1 MPFFG
6 LQNKLQSRIRFLFLL
21 MIEKE
26 RIFVYHPIMSNWLEK
41 SLKFLEKMSQQGMLL
56 IIVLRNFV
64 SFLLYCG

>member
-1 MPFFG
+1 
-6 LQNKLQSRIRFLFLL
+6 

-64 SFLLYCG
+64 SFLLCCG